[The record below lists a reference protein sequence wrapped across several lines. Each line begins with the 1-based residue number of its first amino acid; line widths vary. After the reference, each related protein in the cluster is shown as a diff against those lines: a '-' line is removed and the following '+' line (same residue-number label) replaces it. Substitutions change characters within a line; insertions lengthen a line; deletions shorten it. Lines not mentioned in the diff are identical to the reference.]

1 MEYSTVQYRTREL
14 LFESLA
20 QLAVVS
26 RRHVVRLSWLWTFRV
41 CVLVVS
47 RFLFFYVEMLL
58 QQTYSLCVSARV
70 SFPNLFFRAKE
81 QVTCVCLFRRVI

>member
-58 QQTYSLCVSARV
+58 QQTYVYVCPRACRFQTCSSARR
-70 SFPNLFFRAKE
+70 NK
-81 QVTCVCLFRRVI
+81 